1 MRKTRFEVLMAAL
14 FLILTLLFAISASA
28 DEALEERVDVLA
40 EEIARLREQM
50 SIPETDEG
58 LSPAFGMGPAASRV
72 YGQNH
77 GLAVGGY
84 GEFYFEDTI
93 DGNNTADMY
102 RFITYIGY
110 KFSER
115 IVMNTE
121 LEFEHGTTSG
131 NHAGDG
137 GSVSVEFAYLDFL
150 LHQNFNIRTGNL
162 LVPMGFVNQLHEPP
176 YYRGNFRPAIERAII
191 PSTWRELGAGAH
203 GQVADGVRYTA
214 YVINGMNGAKFDDNG
229 VRGGRQKGNRA
240 LWNDV
245 GAVAALDYESAQFGA
260 TVSGYYGGAD
270 QDLIVDGGG
279 ASVSAS
285 NWIGEAH
292 AYWRGNGVE
301 LRGLVA
307 FSGIDGAEDLSVIAS
322 ETVPEEQFGWYL
334 EAAYDVAPLFAEQP
348 GYRVEPWVR
357 YEAYDLQS
365 GVPDGL
371 VADESK
377 DRQSITAGVHFLPHA
392 QVVIK
397 GEWEHLTTASDAD
410 DAIDEVRVGAGFV
423 F

>member
-1 MRKTRFEVLMAAL
+1 MRKNRIEILMAAL
-14 FLILTLLFAISASA
+14 FLALTLLFSMSASA
-28 DEALEERVDVLA
+28 DEALEERVDLLA

-58 LSPAFGMGPAASRV
+58 LTSAFGMGPAASRV

-110 KFSER
+110 KFSDK

-131 NHAGDG
+131 NYKGDG

-150 LHQNFNIRTGNL
+150 LHENFNIRTGNL
-162 LVPMGFVNQLHEPP
+162 LVPMGFINKWHEPP
-176 YYRGNFRPAIERAII
+176 FYRGNFRPAIERSII

-203 GQVADGVRYTA
+203 GQITRDLRYTA
-214 YVINGMNGAKFDDNG
+214 YVLNGMNGAKFDTDG

-240 LWNDV
+240 LWNDIGVV
-245 GAVAALDYESAQFGA
+245 GALDYEAASYGLGA
-260 TVSGYYGGAD
+260 SGYYGGAD
-270 QDLIVDGGG
+270 QGLVLDGMDEV
-279 ASVSAS
+279 SVS
-285 NWIGEAH
+285 NYVTEAH
-292 AYWRGNGVE
+292 AFWRGSGLE
-301 LRGLVA
+301 LRALVA
-307 FSGIDGAEDLSVIAS
+307 YSGIDGADELSVINS
-322 ETVPEEQFGWYL
+322 ETVPEQQFGWYV
-334 EAAYDVAPLFAEQP
+334 EAAYDIAPLFTEEP
-348 GYRVEPWVR
+348 GHRIEPWVR
-357 YEAYDLQS
+357 YEDYDLHHS
-365 GVPDGL
+365 VGDGL
-371 VADESK
+371 EANPSQ
-377 DRQSITAGVHFLPHA
+377 DRQSITAGVHFMPHP

-397 GEWEHLTTASDAD
+397 GEWEHLTTADGDD
-410 DAIDEVRVGAGFV
+410 DAVDEVRVGAGFV